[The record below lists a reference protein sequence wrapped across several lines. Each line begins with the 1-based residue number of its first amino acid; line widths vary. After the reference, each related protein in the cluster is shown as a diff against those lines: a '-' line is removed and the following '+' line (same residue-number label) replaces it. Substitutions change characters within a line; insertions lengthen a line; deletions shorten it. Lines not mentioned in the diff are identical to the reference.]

1 MTRIIEKT
9 LPDGS
14 IYEGEILIGGSKEG
28 QGIMV
33 FNKGDVYMGSW
44 KDDKFNGDGIYIFS
58 NGERYE
64 GTLVNN

>member
-1 MTRIIEKT
+1 
-9 LPDGS
+9 
-14 IYEGEILIGGSKEG
+14 
-28 QGIMV
+28 MV